1 MAGLSEMRRNPV
13 GVRLFVG
20 EGKRAPAEVIDE
32 RSLPVT
38 EEEAADIAPVE
49 SQSVKA
55 EVVAVEAV
63 TRQGGIAGG
72 EGSDILHHRNLAP
85 VACIHEI
92 VARGV
97 AFPHVVVEKGTA
109 VHPRRIDATPCNAR
123 FPGGSGMLLHP
134 VPVNGLPMEAGQA
147 GRHHKQDDG
156 TDYSSIHI
164 WVLLVVGRQ
173 VDEGSGNSFSF
184 IR

>member
-1 MAGLSEMRRNPV
+1 MAGLSETGCHFFGV
-13 GVRLFVG
+13 GLFVG
-20 EGKRAPAEVIDE
+20 EGKRAPAEVIDQ

-72 EGSDILHHRNLAP
+72 EGSDVLHHRNLVP
-85 VACIHEI
+85 VARIHEV

-97 AFPHVVVEKGTA
+97 AFPHVVVEIRTA
-109 VHPRRIDATPCNAR
+109 VHPRRVDATPCYAG
-123 FPGGSGMLLHP
+123 FPGGSGMPLYA
-134 VPVNGLPMEAGQA
+134 VPVNGLPVEVGQA
-147 GRHHKQDDG
+147 CRHHKQDDG

-164 WVLLVVGRQ
+164 LVLLVVGWT
-173 VDEGSGNSFSF
+173 SG
-184 IR
+184 